1 MACFSSGSTA
11 ITRVGRGR
19 EFYAKAC
26 ELSFKGIVSNRADA
40 PYTPGDRGLWVK
52 TKCSHRQEFIV
63 IGWTDPEGVRRW
75 LGSLLLGYCWYSAG
89 EHLFCMTSSVRRSSP
104 CLNSSVFGSV

>member
-52 TKCSHRQEFIV
+52 TKCSYRREFIV

-75 LGSLLLGYCWYSAG
+75 LGSLLLGYCCRTSATRASA
-89 EHLFCMTSSVRRSSP
+89 ERPRDRSSR
-104 CLNSSVFGSV
+104 

>member
-1 MACFSSGSTA
+1 MACFSSGNTA

-26 ELSFKGIVSNRADA
+26 ELSFKGIVSKRADA

-52 TKCSHRQEFIV
+52 TKCSHRQKFIV

-75 LGSLLLGYCWYSAG
+75 LGSLLLGYCCRIQISDLDG
-89 EHLFCMTSSVRRSSP
+89 
-104 CLNSSVFGSV
+104 